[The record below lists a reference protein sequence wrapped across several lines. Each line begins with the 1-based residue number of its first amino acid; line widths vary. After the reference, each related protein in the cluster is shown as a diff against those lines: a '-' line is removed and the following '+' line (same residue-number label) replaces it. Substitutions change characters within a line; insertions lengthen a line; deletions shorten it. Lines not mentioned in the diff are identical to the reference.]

1 MGDLNQIATELE
13 QGSQDLI
20 GEPSTDENLEGMD
33 NEAVEGEEQEHAVE
47 GEEQELEGQE
57 GQGGQEEPEEQGKL
71 SEPGDKD
78 EYINN
83 LKSEIDT
90 LKSQLELLLKM
101 QKGEDISSESKTEP
115 ESERPKVDIDV
126 TVDEDT
132 YDKILESPESFA
144 RWAKDFASKI
154 ADRTLEAVYQNVP
167 ELIRKYADETVTV
180 RTYAQQFYRDNPDL
194 EPYKTEVAR
203 IANVIAQAEPNLP
216 YDKFFKK
223 VADYARYFLG
233 LYKKTE
239 ESQQQRQKRGGK
251 PALPNKPMGG
261 RRKPETIEGMEKEIL
276 DLINSL

>member
-1 MGDLNQIATELE
+1 MSLNQIATELE
-13 QGSQDLI
+13 QGSQDLV

-33 NEAVEGEEQEHAVE
+33 SEATESEEQKQTLEN
-47 GEEQELEGQE
+47 EQELEGQE
-57 GQGGQEEPEEQGKL
+57 GQEGQEEQEGSEEQGEP
-71 SEPGDKD
+71 SEPSNKD

-101 QKGEDISSESKTEP
+101 QKGENVSSESKSEP
-115 ESERPKVDIDV
+115 ESKRPKVDIDV

-132 YDKILESPESFA
+132 YDKILESPESFTN
-144 RWAKDFASKI
+144 WAKEFASKI
-154 ADRTLEAVYQNVP
+154 ADKTLEAVYQNVP

-194 EPYKTEVAR
+194 EPYKADVAR

-216 YDKFFKK
+216 YDEFFKK
-223 VADYARYFLG
+223 VADYARYSLS

-239 ESQQQRQKRGGK
+239 ESQQRQKKSGK
-251 PALPNKPMGG
+251 PALPNKSIGG
-261 RRKPETIEGMEKEIL
+261 RRKPEAIEGMEKEIL